1 MNSITV
7 SGQDN
12 SVWQT
17 VHVCWQLTVDY
28 YTIITLLQWQSLSVI
43 LMQKWIIKDVM
54 SITNVFFVCF
64 MENCKNVYLK
74 SNTRVKGRGTMYLY
88 LPQTYVRYY
97 FVILAQKSEMKSR
110 LP

>member
-1 MNSITV
+1 
-7 SGQDN
+7 
-12 SVWQT
+12 
-17 VHVCWQLTVDY
+17 
-28 YTIITLLQWQSLSVI
+28 
-43 LMQKWIIKDVM
+43 
-54 SITNVFFVCF
+54 

>member
-1 MNSITV
+1 
-7 SGQDN
+7 
-12 SVWQT
+12 
-17 VHVCWQLTVDY
+17 
-28 YTIITLLQWQSLSVI
+28 
-43 LMQKWIIKDVM
+43 
-54 SITNVFFVCF
+54 

-88 LPQTYVRYY
+88 LPQTYVTYY